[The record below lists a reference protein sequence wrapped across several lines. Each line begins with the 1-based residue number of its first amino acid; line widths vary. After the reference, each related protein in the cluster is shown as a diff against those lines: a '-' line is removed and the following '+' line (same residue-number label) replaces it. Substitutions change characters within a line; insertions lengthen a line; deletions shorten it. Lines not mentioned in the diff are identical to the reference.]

1 MNTVFS
7 SVIRD
12 SLDLL
17 LADKILHDRTS
28 FIGLIGSLNSNED
41 ILSWSDVDILM
52 IIDSD
57 KDGNLSPDVISK
69 LKEAHEKIQQK
80 YPRMKI
86 SFLPHTIYDLNKY
99 VCFEYLINYSYAS
112 CLFTRTSE
120 EYLKQQIQNILKG
133 RKLSAEIMKRY
144 SLYHLR
150 HLRFNLIRKY
160 ICWNDDIKGLG
171 RLFIDNLIEATI
183 FINAFNGNIEKSK
196 IKSIETASKVIR
208 DKKITRILNESYE
221 LRSKWDNIDDE
232 TILKYIPLA
241 LESLELLLIKMN
253 SLYPHQT
260 AEELMNIN

>member
-1 MNTVFS
+1 MNKVFS
-7 SVIRD
+7 SAIKD
-12 SLDLL
+12 SLDSI
-17 LADKILHDRTS
+17 LANKILFDRIF

-41 ILSWSDVDILM
+41 VLSWSDVDILM

-57 KDGNLSPDVISK
+57 KDGNLSLEV
-69 LKEAHEKIQQK
+69 LTRLREVHEKVQQK
-80 YPRMKI
+80 YPHMKI
-86 SFLPHTIYDLNKY
+86 SFLPHTIYDLDNY

-112 CLFTRTSE
+112 CLFTKTSS
-120 EYLKQQIQNILKG
+120 EYLKQLIQKILRG
-133 RKLSAEIMKRY
+133 RKLSAEVMKRY

-150 HLRFNLIRKY
+150 HLRFNLIRRY
-160 ICWNDDIKGLG
+160 VCWNEDIKGLG
-171 RLFIDNLIEATI
+171 KLVIDNLIEATI
-183 FINAFNGNIEKSK
+183 FINAFNGNVEKSK

-208 DKKITRILNESYE
+208 DKKILRVLNESYE

-241 LESLELLLIKMN
+241 LECLKLLLIKMN

>member
-1 MNTVFS
+1 MNKLFS
-7 SVIRD
+7 SAIKD

-17 LADKILHDRTS
+17 LADKILFDRIS
-28 FIGLIGSLNSNED
+28 FIGLIGSLNSSED
-41 ILSWSDVDILM
+41 ILSWSDVDVLM

-57 KDGNLSPDVISK
+57 KDGALSPEVLSK
-69 LKEAHEKIQQK
+69 LKETHEKVQQK
-80 YPRMKI
+80 YPHMKI
-86 SFLPHTIYDLNKY
+86 SFLPHTIYDLDNY

-112 CLFTRTSE
+112 CLFTRTSK
-120 EYLKQQIQNILKG
+120 EYLKQLIQKILKG
-133 RKLSAEIMKRY
+133 RKLSAEVMKRY

-150 HLRFNLIRKY
+150 HLRFNLIRRY
-160 ICWNDDIKGLG
+160 VCWNEDIIGLG
-171 RLFIDNLIEATI
+171 KLIIDNLIEATI

-208 DKKITRILNESYE
+208 DKKVINVLNESYK

-232 TILKYIPLA
+232 TILKFIPSA
-241 LESLELLLIKMN
+241 LECLELLLIKMN